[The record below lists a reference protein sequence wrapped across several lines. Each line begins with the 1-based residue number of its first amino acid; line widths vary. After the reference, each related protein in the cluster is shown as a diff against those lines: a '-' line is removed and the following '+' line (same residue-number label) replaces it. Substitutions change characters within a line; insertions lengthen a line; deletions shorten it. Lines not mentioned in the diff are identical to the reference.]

1 MAATLLWNT
10 TYNSTTGAFESTN
23 PYYDSPP
30 TEAVDNPDVLEAKGV
45 VSTANHKGASSFN
58 KSTNVP
64 ITLDGATNC
73 YSMLYGATDF
83 NQPLELP
90 TANMCGYMLRGA
102 SSFNQTLSLP
112 AAIDCSYILYEAA
125 AFNQPLSLPNAT
137 GCGGMLSNATSF
149 NQPLSLPNATVCS
162 YMLDGATAFNQPLEL
177 PNAGSCIYMLRGAS
191 SFNQPLELPSATN
204 CGYMLSGAKSF
215 NQTLSLPAATNCDG
229 LMNLAVLFN
238 HPVSLPSATSCH
250 MAFNGTSLSA
260 ANANAIMSS
269 LPRFTDGSKHI
280 IGFDYSPC
288 CEDPALDISIATS
301 KGWTVSATPT
311 VITLSETE
319 IDFPVAGGTATITA
333 KLPAFV
339 YDGTLVDA
347 SSEDQ
352 WLNIDRRSSSTF
364 NVSSGTNTTGAT
376 RTGTVTFVFK
386 NGTGATTLTVI
397 QSGTAT
403 VSISL
408 SPASASVAESGGAV
422 SSTITTSGTTGT
434 LSATPSAEWITAEIS
449 GSTLTATVAE
459 NTGAARTG
467 TVVVSGAETTE
478 TATLTISQAGESIVE
493 EVSILPTTASVVKAG
508 GTVAATVS
516 TNVEPSALTA
526 SADADWISSV
536 ALTGTALSATVAAN
550 ATGADRT
557 GTITVAT
564 PAGATAT
571 LTVTQSGTRARS
583 GLVVFA
589 SSAASRTVSV
599 TQVEGADP
607 TSASLAFVPAALDFP
622 AAGGARVFAVAND
635 RAGTLTLGAAPEWL
649 TLTELSEGVYRAV
662 AAKNAPTEARSG
674 TITVSGSNGVSV
686 AVPVSQAGG
695 AGYSLSVSPQS
706 FAFPYD
712 GGSAILTVATD
723 APSWTPS
730 VSGAS
735 TITIARLSSTQLSVN
750 AAARTDGQESTQRA
764 EILIAVTGASATVP
778 VTQEGKPWSGNIPGG
793 NGSAGGTDP
802 DVPISPSRAFERRG
816 ASDYFIHRNTCT
828 GGVNSDG
835 GENWTTTLAMPR
847 DKMQRFV
854 ASKSL
859 FVGGTWQPVPIP
871 SRNVPIIAGW
881 TITESE
887 PGTATIAIRYLLEA
901 GASVSYQTDG
911 KPAETRTESREG
923 GTFERAFADCNA
935 LFAGT
940 ELAGSTQI
948 IYERRAQVV
957 EILRKFRAYWGT
969 EEAIE
974 ELDEK
979 VAEITNEKYKTA
991 EAVAEAFPRVWGQV
1005 RQGLTGYLSYSPTFS
1020 ITETLNSEPSIDRTG
1035 VYSDPPARIL
1045 ELPGTSEGIVAWLL
1059 MTDSCTAASNGQF
1072 NRTRMWQGA
1081 EIINPIYVKGA

>member
-10 TYNSTTGAFESTN
+10 TYNSKTGKVTSTN
-23 PYYDSPP
+23 PYYATPP
-30 TEAVDNPDVLEAKGV
+30 TEAVNNPDVLEAKGFV
-45 VSTANHKGASSFN
+45 EFDAVAPSFN
-58 KSTNVP
+58 EGTNVP
-64 ITLDGATNC
+64 ITLEGATDC
-73 YSMLYGATDF
+73 FYMLYGATSFNQPLSLPAATNCRAMLKATFSF

-90 TANMCGYMLRGA
+90 NAIYCGDML
-102 SSFNQTLSLP
+102 SS
-112 AAIDCSYILYEAA
+112 AK
-125 AFNQPLSLPNAT
+125 AFNQPLSLPNAIQ
-137 GCGGMLSNATSF
+137 CWEMLSGATSF
-149 NQPLSLPNATVCS
+149 NQPLSLP
-162 YMLDGATAFNQPLEL
+162 
-177 PNAGSCIYMLRGAS
+177 
-191 SFNQPLELPSATN
+191 
-204 CGYMLSGAKSF
+204 
-215 NQTLSLPAATNCDG
+215 AATNC
-229 LMNLAVLFN
+229 FN
-238 HPVSLPSATSCH
+238 
-250 MAFNGTSLSA
+250 AFNNTAISA
-260 ANANAIMSS
+260 ENANAIMAS
-269 LPRFTDGSKHI
+269 LQTFTDGSSHFVS
-280 IGFDYSPC
+280 FDYSPC
-288 CEDPALDISIATS
+288 CSDSAFDPSIATA
-301 KGWTVSATPT
+301 KGWTVSA
-311 VITLSETE
+311 ISGKISLSPASASVAE
-319 IDFPVAGGTATITA
+319 AGGA
-333 KLPAFV
+333 
-339 YDGTLVDA
+339 
-347 SSEDQ
+347 
-352 WLNIDRRSSSTF
+352 
-364 NVSSGTNTTGAT
+364 VSSKITTTGAT
-376 RTGTVTFVFK
+376 GTLSATPSAEWITAEISGSTLGATVAA
-386 NGTGATTLTVI
+386 NTGAARKGTIVVSGEFQTETATLTI
-397 QSGTAT
+397 SQAAAT
-403 VSISL
+403 TISL

-422 SSTITTSGTTGT
+422 SSTITTTGTTGT
-434 LSATPSAEWITAEIS
+434 LSATPSATWITAEIS

-459 NTGAARTG
+459 NTGSARTGTVVVSGSETTETATLTISQAAATVSISLSPTSASVAESGGAVSSTITTTGATGALSATPSATWITAEISGSTLTATVAANTGAARTG

-493 EVSILPTTASVVKAG
+493 EVSISPTTASVVKAG

-526 SADADWISSV
+526 SADAEWISSV

-979 VAEITNEKYKTA
+979 VAEITNEKYKSA

-1020 ITETLNSEPSIDRTG
+1020 ITETLNSEPTIDRTG

>member
-10 TYNSTTGAFESTN
+10 TYNSTTETYSSTN

-30 TEAVDNPDVLEAKGV
+30 TEAVNNPDVLEAKGV
-45 VSTANHKGASSFN
+45 GATTTFSAAPSFN
-58 KSTNVP
+58 KNTNVP
-64 ITLDGATNC
+64 ITLEGATNC
-73 YSMLYGATDF
+73 SYMLYLATMF
-83 NQPLELP
+83 NSPLNLNS
-90 TANMCGYMLRGA
+90 AVYCNRMLA
-102 SSFNQTLSLP
+102 YS
-112 AAIDCSYILYEAA
+112 
-125 AFNQPLSLPNAT
+125 
-137 GCGGMLSNATSF
+137 SF
-149 NQPLSLPNATVCS
+149 NQPLYIPFATDCRGMLISAAAFNNTLSLPIAVNCEK
-162 YMLDGATAFNQPLEL
+162 MLSGAT
-177 PNAGSCIYMLRGAS
+177 
-191 SFNQPLELPSATN
+191 SFNKPLELPSATICVEMLVEATAFNNILTLPVAEN
-204 CGYMLSGAKSF
+204 CRFLLLHGISF
-215 NQTLSLPAATNCDG
+215 NQPVSLPAATDCYG
-229 LMNLAVLFN
+229 
-238 HPVSLPSATSCH
+238 
-250 MAFNGTSLSA
+250 AFQTTALSA
-260 ANANAIMSS
+260 ENANAIMSS
-269 LPRFTDGSKHI
+269 LQAFTDGSTHVI
-280 IGFDYSPC
+280 TFSNSPC
-288 CEDPALDISIATS
+288 CEDSTFDPSIATA
-301 KGWTVSATPT
+301 KGWTVVADAAT
-311 VITLSETE
+311 ISLSESS
-319 IDFPVAGGTATITA
+319 IDLSVSGESKI
-333 KLPAFV
+333 
-339 YDGTLVDA
+339 VDA
-347 SSEDQ
+347 NSGMFYADYIVAE
-352 WLNIDRRSSSTF
+352 SSSAWLSVAEKVYGHSSKTF
-364 NVSSGTNTTGAT
+364 SVSAAANTTGET
-376 RTGTVTFVFK
+376 RTGTVTFALPS
-386 NGTGATTLTVI
+386 GAGATTLTVT
-397 QSGTAT
+397 QAGSDAGT
-403 VSISL
+403 ISL
-408 SPASASVAESGGAV
+408 SPASASVAQAGGAV

-434 LSATPSAEWITAEIS
+434 LSATPSATWITAEIS
-449 GSTLTATVAE
+449 GSTLTANVAA

-467 TVVVSGAETTE
+467 TVIVSGSETTE
-478 TATLTISQAGESIVE
+478 TATLTISQSGQSVVE
-493 EVSILPTTASVVKAG
+493 EVSISPTTASVVKAG

-516 TNVEPSALTA
+516 TNVEPSTLTA
-526 SADADWISSV
+526 SADADWISAV
-536 ALTGTALSATVAAN
+536 AIAGTALSATVAAN

-622 AAGGARVFAVAND
+622 AAGGALVFAVAND

-764 EILIAVTGASATVP
+764 EILIAVTGASASVP

-847 DKMQRFV
+847 EKMQRFI

-887 PGTATIAIRYLLEA
+887 PGTATIAIRYLIEA
-901 GASVSYQTDG
+901 GSSVSYQTDG

-979 VAEITNEKYKTA
+979 VAEITNEKYKSA

-1020 ITETLNSEPSIDRTG
+1020 ITETLNSEPTIDRTG

-1081 EIINPIYVKGA
+1081 EIINPIYVKGG

>member
-23 PYYDSPP
+23 PYYENPP
-30 TEAVDNPDVLEAKGV
+30 TEAVDNPDVLEAKG
-45 VSTANHKGASSFN
+45 TFIGAASFN
-58 KSTNVP
+58 KDTNVP
-64 ITLDGATNC
+64 IALAGVEDV
-73 YSMLYGATDF
+73 SRMLIA
-83 NQPLELP
+83 
-90 TANMCGYMLRGA
+90 AK
-102 SSFNQTLSLP
+102 SFNQSLSLP
-112 AAIDCSYILYEAA
+112 AAKK
-125 AFNQPLSLPNAT
+125 
-137 GCGGMLSNATSF
+137 
-149 NQPLSLPNATVCS
+149 CS
-162 YMLDGATAFNQPLEL
+162 YMLA
-177 PNAGSCIYMLRGAS
+177 YAS
-191 SFNQPLELPSATN
+191 SFNQPI
-204 CGYMLSGAKSF
+204 
-215 NQTLSLPAATNCDG
+215 
-229 LMNLAVLFN
+229 
-238 HPVSLPSATSCH
+238 SLPSATDCIG
-250 MAFNGTSLSA
+250 AFENTALSA
-260 ANANAIMSS
+260 ENANAIMES
-269 LPRFTDGSKHI
+269 LPTFTDGSSHVI
-280 IGFDYSPC
+280 SFSFSPC
-288 CEDPALDISIATS
+288 CLDSAFEPSIATA
-301 KGWTVSATPT
+301 KGWTVSAYTGWINVLPDYVSLLNNASSANVKIIT
-311 VITLSETE
+311 TGSLGTLSASSSVDWARPLLVGDTQLIVSVDANDTGNERIAI
-319 IDFPVAGGTATITA
+319 IDVAAAGAVSGATFFVYQCGESMNAISITPQYVDVGSAAGRVSANISTSGSVQTLSVVARPTWATVEVSESLITVAVDTNATGEDRYETITV
-333 KLPAFV
+333 KG
-339 YDGTLVDA
+339 D
-347 SSEDQ
+347 
-352 WLNIDRRSSSTF
+352 
-364 NVSSGTNTTGAT
+364 GAT
-376 RTGTVTFVFK
+376 RNATFGVYQEA
-386 NGTGATTLTVI
+386 GSTP
-397 QSGTAT
+397 

-408 SPASASVAESGGAV
+408 SPTSATVAQAGGAV
-422 SSTITTSGTTGT
+422 SSTITTSGATGT
-434 LSATPSAEWITAEIS
+434 LSAAPSASWITAEIS
-449 GSTLTATVAE
+449 GSTLTATVAA

-478 TATLTISQAGESIVE
+478 TAVLTISQDGESIVE
-493 EVSILPTTASVVKAG
+493 EVSIEPNAASVGKTG
-508 GTVAATVS
+508 GTVSATVS
-516 TNVEPSALTA
+516 TNVEPSTLTA
-526 SADADWISSV
+526 SSDADWITAV

-550 ATGADRT
+550 ATGAERT
-557 GTITVAT
+557 GAITVST

-571 LTVTQSGTRARS
+571 LTVTQSATRARS
-583 GLVVFA
+583 GLVVFS

-599 TQVEGADP
+599 QQVEGADP

-686 AVPVSQAGG
+686 EIPVSQAGG
-695 AGYSLSVSPQS
+695 AGYTLSVSPQS

-730 VSGAS
+730 ISGAS
-735 TITIARLSSTQLSVN
+735 GITIARLSSTQLSVN
-750 AAARTDGQESTQRA
+750 AAARTDGQESTHRA
-764 EILIAVTGASATVP
+764 EILIAVSGASATVP

-793 NGSAGGTDP
+793 NGSSGGSDP

-847 DKMQRFV
+847 DKMKRFV

-859 FVGGTWQPVPIP
+859 FVGGTWQPVKIP

-881 TITESE
+881 TITETE

-935 LFAGT
+935 LFEGT

-979 VAEITNEKYKTA
+979 VAEITNEKYKSA

-1045 ELPGTSEGIVAWLL
+1045 ELPGRSEGIVAWLL

-1081 EIINPIYVKGA
+1081 EIINPIYVKGG

>member
-23 PYYDSPP
+23 PYYETPP
-30 TEAVDNPDVLEAKGV
+30 TEAVDNPDVLEARGV
-45 VSTANHKGASSFN
+45 AATTTFSAAPSFN
-58 KSTNVP
+58 KNTNVP
-64 ITLDGATNC
+64 ITLEGATDC
-73 YSMLYGATDF
+73 FYMLYGATAF
-83 NQPLELP
+83 NKTLEL
-90 TANMCGYMLRGA
+90 
-102 SSFNQTLSLP
+102 SSATN
-112 AAIDCSYILYEAA
+112 CS
-125 AFNQPLSLPNAT
+125 S
-137 GCGGMLSNATSF
+137 MLSSATSF
-149 NQPLSLPNATVCS
+149 NQPLSLPNATDCRG
-162 YMLDGATAFNQPLEL
+162 MLIMAKAFNEALSLPIAVNCNDMLYGATSFNKPLKLMGATNCENMLNEATAFNNTLTL
-177 PNAGSCIYMLRGAS
+177 PVAENCRFLLFQGI
-191 SFNQPLELPSATN
+191 SFNQPV
-204 CGYMLSGAKSF
+204 
-215 NQTLSLPAATNCDG
+215 SLPAATDCYG
-229 LMNLAVLFN
+229 
-238 HPVSLPSATSCH
+238 
-250 MAFNGTSLSA
+250 AFQTTALSA
-260 ANANAIMSS
+260 ENANAIMSS
-269 LPRFTDGSKHI
+269 LQTFTDGSTHVI
-280 IGFDYSPC
+280 TFSNSPC
-288 CEDPALDISIATS
+288 CEDATFDPSIATA
-301 KGWTVSATPT
+301 KGWTVVANAAT
-311 VITLSETE
+311 ITLSESS
-319 IDFPVAGGTATITA
+319 IAFSVSGDSKVVDAGGSGFYADYIEAET
-333 KLPAFV
+333 
-339 YDGTLVDA
+339 
-347 SSEDQ
+347 
-352 WLNIDRRSSSTF
+352 SSTWLSVAKQYDSHSVKGF
-364 NVSSGTNTTGAT
+364 KISAAANTTGAT
-376 RTGTVTFVFK
+376 RTGTVTFALPS
-386 NGTGATTLTVI
+386 GAGATTLTVT
-397 QSGTAT
+397 QAGSDAGT
-403 VSISL
+403 ISL
-408 SPASASVAESGGAV
+408 SPSSASVAESGGAV

-449 GSTLTATVAE
+449 GSTLTATVAA

-493 EVSILPTTASVVKAG
+493 EVSISPTTASVVKAG

-526 SADADWISSV
+526 SADAEWISSV

-979 VAEITNEKYKTA
+979 VAEITNEKYKSA

>member
-30 TEAVDNPDVLEAKGV
+30 TEAVDNPDVLEAKG
-45 VSTANHKGASSFN
+45 TLLRASFN
-58 KSTNVP
+58 ADTNVP
-64 ITLDGATNC
+64 ITLEGAEDVS
-73 YSMLYGATDF
+73 SMLV
-83 NQPLELP
+83 
-90 TANMCGYMLRGA
+90 
-102 SSFNQTLSLP
+102 
-112 AAIDCSYILYEAA
+112 AAK
-125 AFNQPLSLPNAT
+125 
-137 GCGGMLSNATSF
+137 SF
-149 NQPLSLPNATVCS
+149 NQPLSLPSAKKCAYLLAYAS
-162 YMLDGATAFNQPLEL
+162 AFNQP
-177 PNAGSCIYMLRGAS
+177 I
-191 SFNQPLELPSATN
+191 
-204 CGYMLSGAKSF
+204 
-215 NQTLSLPAATNCDG
+215 
-229 LMNLAVLFN
+229 
-238 HPVSLPSATSCH
+238 SLPSATSCTG
-250 MAFNGTSLSA
+250 AFKYTALSA
-260 ANANAIMSS
+260 ANANAIMES
-269 LPRFTDGSKHI
+269 LPAFTDGSSHVI
-280 IGFDYSPC
+280 TFNFSPC
-288 CEDPALDISIATS
+288 CIEEAFDPSIATA
-301 KGWTVSATPT
+301 KGWTVSAATGAFEVFPIEVSVLNKSRALSFRIIKKGTLGDFSVVAEPRSFVSAEVVGDTLLVSISENDTGNERLATVSVYASGAESSFSVYIYQAGESMNAVEITPNYADVGSGKEQVSARIST
-311 VITLSETE
+311 SGNVGTLSVFSRPTWANVEISGETLT
-319 IDFPVAGGTATITA
+319 VTASA
-333 KLPAFV
+333 
-339 YDGTLVDA
+339 
-347 SSEDQ
+347 
-352 WLNIDRRSSSTF
+352 
-364 NVSSGTNTTGAT
+364 NTTGEARYDT
-376 RTGTVTFVFK
+376 IGIK
-386 NGTGATTLTVI
+386 GEGASRRASFGI
-397 QSGTAT
+397 YQEAGESPAM
-403 VSISL
+403 ISL
-408 SPASASVAESGGAV
+408 SPTSASVAQAGGAV
-422 SSTITTSGTTGT
+422 SSTITTNGTTGT
-434 LSATPSAEWITAEIS
+434 LSATPSASWITAEIS

-467 TVVVSGAETTE
+467 TVIVSGAETTE
-478 TATLTISQAGESIVE
+478 TATLTISQAGQSVVE
-493 EVSILPTTASVVKAG
+493 EVSISPTSASVVKAG

-516 TNVEPSALTA
+516 TNVEPSTLTA
-526 SADADWISSV
+526 SADADWISAI

-571 LTVTQSGTRARS
+571 LTVAQSGTRARS
-583 GLVVFA
+583 GIIVFA
-589 SSAASRTVSV
+589 SAAASRTVSV

-764 EILIAVTGASATVP
+764 EILIAVTGASASVP

-802 DVPISPSRAFERRG
+802 DVPISPARAFERRG

-847 DKMQRFV
+847 DKMQRFI

-881 TITESE
+881 TITETE

-935 LFAGT
+935 LFVGT

-957 EILRKFRAYWGT
+957 EILRKYRAYWGT

-979 VAEITNEKYKTA
+979 VAEITNEKYKSA

-1020 ITETLNSEPSIDRTG
+1020 ITETLNSEPTIDRTG

-1081 EIINPIYVKGA
+1081 EIINPIYVKGG